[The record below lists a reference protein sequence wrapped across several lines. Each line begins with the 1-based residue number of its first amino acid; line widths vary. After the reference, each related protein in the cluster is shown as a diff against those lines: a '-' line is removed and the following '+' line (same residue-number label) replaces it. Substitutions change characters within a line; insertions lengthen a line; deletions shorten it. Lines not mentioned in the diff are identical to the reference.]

1 MSCQKCK
8 HEFCWICCGE
18 WKEHGANTG
27 GYYNCNKFAQEKT
40 KDEDQSDA
48 AKAKRELDRYLHYY
62 SRYHAHCTYKKG
74 CFDSRNEIES
84 SLFTF
89 SNQS

>member
-8 HEFCWICCGE
+8 YEFCWICTND

-27 GYYNCNKFAQEKT
+27 GYYNCNKYNEEKNST
-40 KDEDQSDA
+40 DDKSDA

-62 SRYHAHCTYKKG
+62 SRYHAHGK
-74 CFDSRNEIES
+74 
-84 SLFTF
+84 SLIVL
-89 SNQS
+89 